1 MTSEPPVLTARSISK
16 SFGSHAA
23 LSDVSFSLRAGEVV
37 ALLGDNGAGKS
48 TLVKTISGVLSPS
61 QGSLFFAGH
70 EAALREPRD
79 AARYGV
85 ATVYQDL
92 ALCDNLDVVQNLFL
106 GREVT
111 RAGALQVLDEEAMEA
126 RARQLLAQ
134 LDVRIADVR
143 SQVQG
148 LSGGQRQCIAVAR
161 AVLADA
167 RLVMLDEPTAAL
179 GVVQT
184 EQVLNLIRKLRS
196 EGLAVL
202 LISHNL
208 ADVFQVADRILVLR
222 LGRLVGDLN
231 ARECTRE
238 QVVGLMTG
246 ALLPE
251 GPES

>member
-1 MTSEPPVLTARSISK
+1 MK
-16 SFGSHAA
+16 
-23 LSDVSFSLRAGEVV
+23 AGEVV

-61 QGSLFFAGH
+61 HGSLFFSGQ
-70 EAALREPRD
+70 EAVLREPRD
-79 AARYGV
+79 SARHGV

-106 GREVT
+106 GREIA
-111 RAGALQVLDEEAMEA
+111 RRPGAFLGLLDEEAMEA

-134 LDVRIADVR
+134 LDVKIVDVR
-143 SQVQG
+143 SKVQG

-184 EQVLNLIRKLRS
+184 EQVLGLIRKLRK

-208 ADVFQVADRILVLR
+208 ADVFQVADRILILR

-231 ARECTRE
+231 VHECTRE

-246 ALLPE
+246 ALLPA
-251 GPES
+251 GVIP